1 MDTEFLINMDDG
13 RLVFR
18 NAETDAHV
26 NLKPVPPEVV
36 EMIRRG
42 EVTPVD
48 VVNAI
53 SAKIKENGDFNL
65 HEYIEQKKRLNVR
78 TSNPQEAP
86 QRETLKDRSDETLSA
101 DEIRA
106 RVGGKEGRKARI
118 KKINEKL
125 DGEKPQGGLQPEGA
139 N

>member
-1 MDTEFLINMDDG
+1 M
-13 RLVFR
+13 
-18 NAETDAHV
+18 A
-26 NLKPVPPEVV
+26 
-36 EMIRRG
+36 
-42 EVTPVD
+42 

-118 KKINEKL
+118 KKINDKL
-125 DGEKPQGGLQPEGA
+125 EGNEKPEG
-139 N
+139 NEN

>member
-18 NAETDAHV
+18 NSETDNHV
-26 NLKPVPPEVV
+26 NLKPVPMDVV
-36 EMIRRG
+36 DMIRRG
-42 EVTPVD
+42 EVSSMD

-86 QRETLKDRSDETLSA
+86 KRETLKDRSDETLSA
-101 DEIRA
+101 DEIRS
-106 RVGGKEGRKARI
+106 RIGSKDGRRTRI

-125 DGEKPQGGLQPEGA
+125 DGEKAQDGLQLEGV

>member
-1 MDTEFLINMDDG
+1 MDTAFLINMDDG

-36 EMIRRG
+36 EMIRMG
-42 EVTPVD
+42 EVTPMD

-86 QRETLKDRSDETLSA
+86 QRETLKDRA

-118 KKINEKL
+118 KKINDKL
-125 DGEKPQGGLQPEGA
+125 DGEKKLDGLQPEGA